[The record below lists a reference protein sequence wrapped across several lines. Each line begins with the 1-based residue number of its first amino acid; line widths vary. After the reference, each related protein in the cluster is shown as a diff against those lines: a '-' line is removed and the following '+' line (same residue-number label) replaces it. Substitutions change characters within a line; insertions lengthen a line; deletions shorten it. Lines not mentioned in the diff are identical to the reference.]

1 MLKRKKRI
9 IAKVMATTMLA
20 TTLASTFAV
29 EANAQEPRASVTSSK
44 ISGDDRY
51 KTAVEI
57 SKNYSS
63 TSKHAVVVNGQKG
76 IVDALTATPYASLKK
91 APILMT
97 QNNKLNEDTKKE
109 LTRRGIKTVDI
120 IGGTASVSDS
130 VKAEIEKMGITV
142 NRIAGNSKY
151 ETSLK
156 VAKEVD
162 KISNISKIA
171 VANGEVLADAVS
183 VAAPAA
189 QNKMPIILA
198 HPSKGLDD
206 ATKTYIKGEGISTS
220 YVIGGT
226 SSVSNTTQNSL
237 PGTKKRLEG
246 TGRQETNAKVVKEF
260 YDTTSHDNIY
270 VTKSGQVNKAD
281 EIADALAVG
290 VLAAH
295 NQDPVLIVGKNLAGE
310 QKTLLEGKDFD
321 KITEVGN
328 GIPTASIQAIK
339 DTQSSVKNVTT
350 VAALN
355 SALSNAKDG
364 DVINFKPSS
373 TVSESITLSTSKNV
387 TVNLDGTHSGNVTV
401 NMANGNVNINGNI
414 TGKVSVDAVKT
425 INIKSGV
432 TVKHLEIKSSAN
444 KANIVN
450 KGTVTTF
457 DVLASGV
464 VISGSGNITALNP
477 QGDTDYSGV
486 TGEIGN
492 LDTSKPVSQVVAQNA
507 KELVIRFSK
516 AIDKSTVV
524 GSNGK
529 LKDTINITSNP
540 GDNSGRKITRN
551 ECNASLSGNGMT
563 LTITPQREEYFEGR
577 YTLVLDRITSNSNK
591 LDRYTTT
598 FIADDNTSPEV
609 TGITFNQDTNKFE
622 ISLSEPIDSITGL
635 VLRLNNVSYE
645 SKILEPTQPTK
656 KLELDRNAK
665 IDLGENIDVY
675 MAGIKDSSGNL
686 MKPYTG
692 KITAN
697 KQDLTISSVKQVAN
711 NKIRILFNKKLTYA
725 PDKSTIAPGSTT
737 NEGTKGIKV
746 YKSTT
751 APNNTNMITNIDPVD
766 SDTTGRSYDIT
777 INHDFGTTTSQR
789 VYVAL
794 DAEACTDNTGVKNK
808 AYSTSITLNNDKT
821 KPTMASAKLS
831 VNKDAIEVTVSE
843 SIKDSI
849 DSGKV
854 SIRKNSVPVDGIT
867 AKLKD
872 GTENVI
878 VVKTSDRE
886 HGIDANG
893 MLQGGRYQVYF
904 GAGAFEDLSGNK
916 VDAFNTDNITVTA
929 PPTVEEPASLNIE
942 QNKAEGGTLVE
953 NEYRI
958 TVRNEDGLS
967 ENDKIFKDASLST
980 KNFTVD
986 GKAIPTNSNVRFSDH
1001 TYNEILI
1008 ALPKEYVE
1016 FSGKAMLKVKDL
1028 EVKSGKKL
1036 NGAEVTV
1043 DVVDNKAPTLEKVEF
1058 ITVKDKDVANKPIK
1072 GYEFKLTFDENVELD
1087 SKGETIES
1095 LLNDVEI
1102 KTGSTKYDGFKLDGQ
1117 SKVYDSAIYEA
1128 NGKVVTIKI
1137 DKNGIKNTENW
1148 DKVFGTNSS
1157 TTFEIIDDMDI
1168 VRDSDSIIEDNDKRL
1183 KAKKGIKV
1191 YLQKKTEER

>member
-29 EANAQEPRASVTSSK
+29 EANAQEPRSSVTSSK

-226 SSVSNTTQNSL
+226 SSVSNSTQNSL

-328 GIPTASIQAIK
+328 GIPAASIQAIK

-401 NMANGNVNINGNI
+401 NMASGNVNINGNI

-464 VISGSGNITALNP
+464 VISGSGNITTLNP
-477 QGDTDYSGV
+477 QGDTEFSGV

-492 LDTSKPVSQVVAQNA
+492 LDISKPVSQVTVQNS
-507 KELVIRFSK
+507 KEIVVRFSK
-516 AIDKSTVV
+516 ALDVKPTLEVKKDGQAETGLLTELSENRMTMTITAPIGKSFD
-524 GSNGK
+524 GSY
-529 LKDTINITSNP
+529 DI
-540 GDNSGRKITRN
+540 KIT
-551 ECNASLSGNGMT
+551 GMKNNNT
-563 LTITPQREEYFEGR
+563 N
-577 YTLVLDRITSNSNK
+577 LDN
-591 LDRYTTT
+591 YTTT
-598 FIADDNTSPEV
+598 VVADDKTAPQISSV
-609 TGITFNQDTNKFE
+609 TFNQNTNKFE
-622 ISLSEPIDSITGL
+622 ITLSEPIDAEGDWVIRINGIPVENLATLEMDESNPTMPSKKITI
-635 VLRLNNVSYE
+635 VRNDSFAKLNTTASVH
-645 SKILEPTQPTK
+645 I
-656 KLELDRNAK
+656 
-665 IDLGENIDVY
+665 
-675 MAGIKDSSGNL
+675 AGIKDFVGNL
-686 MKPYTG
+686 MQPKDTSVSV
-692 KITAN
+692 N
-697 KQDLTISSVKQVAN
+697 RMNLDLESVQAIAN
-711 NKIRILFNKKLTYA
+711 NKIRIKFTKALNGPSSRKLEGANQSQVQGLVVNK
-725 PDKSTIAPGSTT
+725 T
-737 NEGTKGIKV
+737 ND
-746 YKSTT
+746 T
-751 APNNTNMITNIDPVD
+751 ANPKANYVNSVAKNTAVD
-766 SDTTGRSYDIT
+766 STGRTYDIT
-777 INHDFGTTTSQR
+777 LNDVLSTNKSQALKVVIAKD
-789 VYVAL
+789 VY
-794 DAEACTDNTGVKNK
+794 TDETGVSIGAVDRDVTINK
-808 AYSTSITLNNDKT
+808 DET
-821 KPTMASAKLS
+821 KPTITSTNLS
-831 VNKDAIEVTVSE
+831 KNKDAVEVTFSEAIDPTSLTKEDLNKNIKLMKNTLQVTVSDIT
-843 SIKDSI
+843 IKDE
-849 DSGKV
+849 K
-854 SIRKNSVPVDGIT
+854 T
-867 AKLKD
+867 
-872 GTENVI
+872 I
-878 VVKTSDRE
+878 VVKSSAETT
-886 HGIDANG
+886 NG
-893 MLQGGRYQVYF
+893 KLNAGHYKVYF
-904 GAGAFEDLSGNK
+904 AAEALSDLSGNK
-916 VDAFNTDNITVTA
+916 INSANSAIVEVVGTTA
-929 PPTVEEPASLNIE
+929 PTTEVQLKVVATAEEAEDQKVTLPQGVTIGDNEFVVDSPQKFDYNMFASGKNPNTKFKI
-942 QNKAEGGTLVE
+942 GGKE
-953 NEYRI
+953 
-958 TVRNEDGLS
+958 
-967 ENDKIFKDASLST
+967 
-980 KNFTVD
+980 
-986 GKAIPTNSNVRFSDH
+986 IPTNS
-1001 TYNEILI
+1001 EITFTDNMYKQIKVTLPEDYVKYTGNYMLEVSGLELESKDPVKTNTRTI
-1008 ALPKEYVE
+1008 AL
-1016 FSGKAMLKVKDL
+1016 KDN
-1028 EVKSGKKL
+1028 S
-1036 NGAEVTV
+1036 
-1043 DVVDNKAPTLEKVEF
+1043 APTLKSAKLES
-1058 ITVKDKDVANKPIK
+1058 VKNSNANNQIVK
-1072 GYEFKLTFDENVELD
+1072 YELKLTFDENIELYANPD
-1087 SKGETIES
+1087 DIKDILPS
-1095 LLNDVEI
+1095 LTI
-1102 KTGSTKYDGFKLDGQ
+1102 KTGNDTYT
-1117 SKVYDSAIYEA
+1117 SATGYACNYEVVNGNELKITIEAERVA
-1128 NGKVVTIKI
+1128 NDESWKKTLG
-1137 DKNGIKNTENW
+1137 
-1148 DKVFGTNSS
+1148 SSYS
-1157 TTFEIIDDMDI
+1157 TTLEVSSEIDAI
-1168 VRDSDSIIEDNDKRL
+1168 RDTDSIEVNGEKL
-1183 KAKKGIKV
+1183 KARKV
-1191 YLQKKTEER
+1191 SSMTIVKSSRIEKL

>member
-29 EANAQEPRASVTSSK
+29 EANAQEPRSSVTSSK

-328 GIPTASIQAIK
+328 GIPAASIQAIK
-339 DTQSSVKNVTT
+339 DTQNSVKSVTT
-350 VAALN
+350 VAELN

-401 NMANGNVNINGNI
+401 NMASGNVNINGNI

-464 VISGSGNITALNP
+464 VISGSGNITTLNP

-516 AIDKSTVV
+516 QIDKSSIIATD
-524 GSNGK
+524 GTLEDG
-529 LKDTINITSNP
+529 
-540 GDNSGRKITRN
+540 KIT
-551 ECNASLSGNGMT
+551 LTKTVNGVESEQEVDAYKATLDSNRMA
-563 LTITPQREEYFEGR
+563 LTITAPKGKKFDGTY
-577 YTLVLDRITSNSNK
+577 RIDVKEINSNGVQ
-591 LDRYTTT
+591 LDDYSTT
-598 FIADDNTSPEV
+598 FKAEDKVSPTV
-609 TGITFNQDTNKFE
+609 SSMAFNQQDDIFE
-622 ISLSEPIDSITGL
+622 ITLSEPIDDLAGL
-635 VLRLNNVSYE
+635 VLRVDNVSVDPIEKPE
-645 SKILEPTQPTK
+645 SGTKIETTK
-656 KLELDRNAK
+656 KLTIKRSSAGVALNSNA
-665 IDLGENIDVY
+665 NIY
-675 MAGIKDSSGNL
+675 IAGLKDAKGNTMVSKTQSVSTKNDTLRVSSVS
-686 MKPYTG
+686 
-692 KITAN
+692 
-697 KQDLTISSVKQVAN
+697 TISD
-711 NKIRILFNKKLTYA
+711 NKIKLEFNKKLHSDSDELITDKTNISVFKNSDTGKIQQIDTVTLDPADTTGKTYILNLKSDILG
-725 PDKSTIAPGSTT
+725 DKDSDKFTLQIDD
-737 NEGTKGIKV
+737 KV
-746 YKSTT
+746 YKDETGTKLEKYSNTNITLTKDKVAPTVKSSSVTSDKKSVEVVFSEDITLGDNVNTKFRVVRSGSIVTTGYEIAAKTGSSNTIIISEKDGSKLDAGVYKINLSEGIVKDVSLSQNTNKSVNLEEFTIASSVGDPLALGTVTNQGGANNIFRIEAPEVNGVKEKFTLDSLKPENFKLDGNAIDKNTLIHYAAADNGGESAIIVNLPSSDTVNVEPTAELTISGLKLKSGKLIKEDADKIQKKATVNVEDNT
-751 APNNTNMITNIDPVD
+751 APDL
-766 SDTTGRSYDIT
+766 
-777 INHDFGTTTSQR
+777 TS
-789 VYVAL
+789 ASIKM
-794 DAEACTDNTGVKNK
+794 DASKNK
-808 AYSTSITLNNDKT
+808 AEIKLVFNENMQVTGAIGGTG
-821 KPTMASAKLS
+821 ASAGS
-831 VNKDAIEVTVSE
+831 
-843 SIKDSI
+843 SI
-849 DSGKV
+849 DNV
-854 SIRKNSVPVDGIT
+854 
-867 AKLKD
+867 ALLKD
-872 GTENVI
+872 E
-878 VVKTSDRE
+878 
-886 HGIDANG
+886 
-893 MLQGGRYQVYF
+893 
-904 GAGAFEDLSGNK
+904 
-916 VDAFNTDNITVTA
+916 
-929 PPTVEEPASLNIE
+929 
-942 QNKAEGGTLVE
+942 
-953 NEYRI
+953 
-958 TVRNEDGLS
+958 
-967 ENDKIFKDASLST
+967 
-980 KNFTVD
+980 
-986 GKAIPTNSNVRFSDH
+986 
-1001 TYNEILI
+1001 LI
-1008 ALPKEYVE
+1008 
-1016 FSGKAMLKVKDL
+1016 
-1028 EVKSGKKL
+1028 
-1036 NGAEVTV
+1036 
-1043 DVVDNKAPTLEKVEF
+1043 
-1058 ITVKDKDVANKPIK
+1058 
-1072 GYEFKLTFDENVELD
+1072 
-1087 SKGETIES
+1087 
-1095 LLNDVEI
+1095 I
-1102 KTGSTKYDGFKLDGQ
+1102 KTGSGASEVLYDYFEQDEAKIEVSGKEIKITITATGASKLFNVIKNGNSVTLEIKKLDNNGTRNI
-1117 SKVYDSAIYEA
+1117 KDA
-1128 NGKVVTIKI
+1128 NGVDARVGTSVT
-1137 DKNGIKNTENW
+1137 
-1148 DKVFGTNSS
+1148 
-1157 TTFEIIDDMDI
+1157 
-1168 VRDSDSIIEDNDKRL
+1168 VRPTSATL
-1183 KAKKGIKV
+1183 
-1191 YLQKKTEER
+1191 

>member
-29 EANAQEPRASVTSSK
+29 EANAQEPRSSVTSSK

-162 KISNISKIA
+162 KISDISKIA

-226 SSVSNTTQNSL
+226 SSVSNSTQNSL

-260 YDTTSHDNIY
+260 YTTTSHDNIY

-339 DTQSSVKNVTT
+339 DTQNSVKTVTT

-401 NMANGNVNINGNI
+401 NMASGNVNINGNI

-464 VISGSGNITALNP
+464 VISGSGDITTLNP

-492 LDTSKPVSQVVAQNA
+492 LDKNNTVSQVTVQNS

-551 ECNASLSGNGMT
+551 DCNASLSENGMT
-563 LTITPQREEYFEGR
+563 LTITPKKGEYFEGR

-622 ISLSEPIDSITGL
+622 VSLSEPIDSNDGL
-635 VLRLNNVSYE
+635 ALRLNNTSYE
-645 SKILEPTQPTK
+645 GKIAEPTKPTK
-656 KLELDRNAK
+656 KLELDRN
-665 IDLGENIDVY
+665 DTNINLNNSVSVY
-675 MAGIKDSSGNL
+675 VAGIKDPAGNL
-686 MKPYTG
+686 MKAYTG
-692 KITAN
+692 SITPS

-711 NKIRILFNKKLTYA
+711 NKIRIVFNKKLISN
-725 PDKSTIAPGSTT
+725 PVKSTIAPGSTT
-737 NEGTKGIKV
+737 NEGTKGLKV

-751 APNNTNMITNIDPVD
+751 APDNINMIANGANNIEPVK

-777 INHDFGTTTSQR
+777 INHNFGTTTSQR

-821 KPTMASAKLS
+821 KPTMTSAKLS

-854 SIRKNSVPVDGIT
+854 SIRKNSVPVDDIT
-867 AKLKD
+867 AELKE

-878 VVKTSDRE
+878 VVKTNDRT

-929 PPTVEEPASLNIE
+929 QPTVEKPASLDITKTSNP
-942 QNKAEGGTLVE
+942 
-953 NEYRI
+953 NEYKI
-958 TVRNEDGLS
+958 TVKEEEGL
-967 ENDKIFKDASLST
+967 EVNDKIFKDASLST
-980 KNFTVD
+980 TNFTVD
-986 GKAIPTNSNVRFSDH
+986 GKSIPTNSNVRFSNH

-1016 FSGKAMLKVKDL
+1016 FTGKAMLKVKDL

-1036 NGAEVTV
+1036 NSAEVTV

-1058 ITVKDKDVANKPIK
+1058 ITVKDKDVANKPIT
-1072 GYEFKLTFDENVELD
+1072 GYEFKLTFDENVKLD
-1087 SKGETIES
+1087 SEGSTIES

-1117 SKVYDSAIYEA
+1117 NKVYDSATYSV
-1128 NGKVVTIKI
+1128 NGKVVTISI
-1137 DKNGIKNTENW
+1137 DKKGIKNTENW
-1148 DKVFGTNSS
+1148 DKVFGTSSS

-1168 VRDSDSIIEDNDKRL
+1168 VRDSDSIIEDNDKGL

-1191 YLQKKTEER
+1191 YLQKKTEEI